1 MTDRERR
8 VDACRRSGNGIA
20 MRGDGCSRPT
30 AVPIEHDAF
39 TFAYAARSPYLSDC
53 VIQTSGVFTPT
64 VIALEQIPIRW
75 NHLIG

>member
-39 TFAYAARSPYLSDC
+39 TFVHAARSHYLFDH
-53 VIQTSGVFTPT
+53 VIQTSGVFTPA
-64 VIALEQIPIRW
+64 VIAL
-75 NHLIG
+75 